1 MNCGYWASRNY
12 CTQGPY
18 TRYMRESCRKSCRIC
33 TSTGTGNSN
42 SIRSTN
48 QRRFLK
54 SMNAHVR
61 FLFTVC
67 EDTDENCGYWATSG
81 YCRHG
86 YYGRF
91 MMMNCR
97 HSCNLCSSRTALP
110 TQRKQNN
117 SILYVINDVTSWLS
131 LQVVGTRTSVVCTGR
146 PVESASPI
154 LDTCFPTARS
164 HAVFA
169 NKRWP
174 ARRATCI
181 ERLV

>member
-1 MNCGYWASRNY
+1 MVTGQAETTALKVRTHATCARVVANRAASAPLPEPETV
-12 CTQGPY
+12 TQPAQP
-18 TRYMRESCRKSCRIC
+18 I
-33 TSTGTGNSN
+33 
-42 SIRSTN
+42 
-48 QRRFLK
+48 RRFLK
-54 SMNAHVR
+54 SINAHVR

-117 SILYVINDVTSWLS
+117 SILYVMNDVTSWLS

-146 PVESASPI
+146 PVENVSPI

-164 HAVFA
+164 RAVFA
-169 NKRWP
+169 NKRWLQ
-174 ARRATCI
+174 RRATCI